1 MDLLPQS
8 VMCVCVWGDNTRDLG
23 AQTLHTQPCH
33 VCRWARLSQCLSQHW
48 LFFFKSM
55 FSRSSCSAFRTHNSS
70 SLLILSHSG
79 SCVQQLRQK
88 FNADS
93 LFTCILHS
101 LSCTQTG
108 NTLSNCLLRSVD
120 SEMQEEVQMKLFFC
134 FTLLEKAAEHLKV
147 LPTHVERLSQRLR
160 RSLCFYFGKVPN
172 EQRHSLQHAWS
183 LGSRGV

>member
-33 VCRWARLSQCLSQHW
+33 VCRWARLSQRLSQHW

-120 SEMQEEVQMKLFFC
+120 SEMQEEVQMKLFFL
-134 FTLLEKAAEHLKV
+134 FYTAWEGGRALEGSAHTRGKALPEAAEELV
-147 LPTHVERLSQRLR
+147 LLFWKS
-160 RSLCFYFGKVPN
+160 S
-172 EQRHSLQHAWS
+172 
-183 LGSRGV
+183 